1 MAEETHRFEAHY
13 TDTLVGRPGDPGL
26 DDRFRSL
33 SPINRADRIT
43 SPLLVFHGS
52 DDPVVPVAHSV
63 TLAARVRRGGGD
75 VELVV
80 YEGEGHGF
88 RDPINQ
94 RDEYTRTEQFLRRF
108 RGTN

>member
-1 MAEETHRFEAHY
+1 MSRAWT
-13 TDTLVGRPGDPGL
+13 
-26 DDRFRSL
+26 DRFRAL
-33 SPINRADRIT
+33 SPINRADRIV
-43 SPLLVFHGS
+43 SPVLVFHGA

-63 TLAARVRRGGGD
+63 MLAARIRSGGGD

-88 RDPINQ
+88 RDPTNQ
-94 RDEYTRTEQFLRRF
+94 RDEYERTERFLRRF